1 MEYLNKKFK
10 KLQKERGGNTIM
22 KKIIA
27 LVIAV
32 CVFAA
37 FSLVVGCKKA
47 EQPAPPAAPAA
58 PAPEKA
64 APAPEKAAPAPE
76 KAAPAPAK
84 KK

>member
-1 MEYLNKKFK
+1 
-10 KLQKERGGNTIM
+10 M

-47 EQPAPPAAPAA
+47 EQPAGSCRACRW
-58 PAPEKA
+58 
-64 APAPEKAAPAPE
+64 
-76 KAAPAPAK
+76 
-84 KK
+84 

>member
-1 MEYLNKKFK
+1 
-10 KLQKERGGNTIM
+10 M

-32 CVFAA
+32 SVFAA
-37 FSLVVGCKKA
+37 FTLVVGCKKA
-47 EQPAPPAAPAA
+47 EEPKAPAAPAA
-58 PAPEKA
+58 GEPA
-64 APAPEKAAPAPE
+64 KAAPAPE

>member
-1 MEYLNKKFK
+1 
-10 KLQKERGGNTIM
+10 M

-37 FSLVVGCKKA
+37 FSLAIGCKKEEPKA
-47 EQPAPPAAPAA
+47 PAAPAA
-58 PAPEKA
+58 PAVAE
-64 APAPEKAAPAPE
+64 PE

-84 KK
+84 AAPVPAKAAPAPAKPAKK

>member
-1 MEYLNKKFK
+1 
-10 KLQKERGGNTIM
+10 M

-37 FSLVVGCKKA
+37 FSLVLGCKKA
-47 EQPAPPAAPAA
+47 EEPKAPAA
-58 PAPEKA
+58 PAEPEKA
-64 APAPEKAAPAPE
+64 APAPEKAAPAKP
-76 KAAPAPAK
+76 APAPAK

>member
-1 MEYLNKKFK
+1 MEFLNKNFK
-10 KLQKERGGNTIM
+10 KLHKERGGNKVM

-47 EQPAPPAAPAA
+47 DAAPAA
-58 PAPEKA
+58 PAAPEKA
-64 APAPEKAAPAPE
+64 APAPEKPAPAKP
-76 KAAPAPAK
+76 APAPAK

>member
-1 MEYLNKKFK
+1 
-10 KLQKERGGNTIM
+10 M

-37 FSLVVGCKKA
+37 FSLVLGCKKA
-47 EQPAPPAAPAA
+47 EEPKAPAAPAA
-58 PAPEKA
+58 PAEPEKA
-64 APAPEKAAPAPE
+64 APAPEKAAPAKP
-76 KAAPAPAK
+76 APAPAK